1 MDGITTP
8 LRYTIGDAC
17 TALRIGRS
25 RLYDL
30 IRAGAIRTHRDG
42 SRTFIAAAE
51 LHRYV
56 ASCADGTGQPERG
69 PALAAARR
77 QAAA

>member
-1 MDGITTP
+1 MDSISAP
-8 LRYTIGDAC
+8 LRYTIADAC

-30 IRAGAIRTHRDG
+30 IRAGAIRSHRDG
-42 SRTFIAAAE
+42 SRTFIASVE

-56 ASCADGTGQPERG
+56 AECAEGTGQPERG
-69 PALAAARR
+69 PALTAARKR
-77 QAAA
+77 AA